1 MALPPRPTS
10 AAVLFSTR
18 RPVHPKS
25 SDLPTLAP
33 ASRSSREAGGAGW
46 SWCLLTWDFSGALCW
61 QTCVMAGA
69 RERGSRLQRPWSVYR
84 ASTLELSNEMLGL
97 ALAGNSQDPDEP
109 VLELAL
115 ACSDLVTPAVDRKP
129 NTFIAVSTTT
139 PPQVFWTKHSQTEV
153 MEGTNNPSFLS
164 SVAFF
169 QDSSLSQ
176 HTQIKLAVYDVK
188 ERSQGTMYMLGSA
201 LFPLK
206 ELLQD
211 QTGQLQLELRLGE
224 VGWSRVRL
232 VSWVGLGE
240 VGWGWVRLG
249 EVGWSRVQVGWSRVG
264 WSRVRLGEVGVQVGW
279 RGWVGSGEVGWGWVG
294 LGEVGWGRVESGEV
308 GWSRVRSGGV
318 GSPENQRVGVVLVR
332 PWGREE
338 RVDWRLSAGHF
349 RENTRTVLPVDQ
361 SLTESVGA
369 RLKYASLG
377 HDSLLRSVFGGT
389 MSRMYRVPR
398 TNGSQ
403 LRVLEQMAESALS
416 LNVPRQLLR
425 LLLEEDATRVSELEQ
440 LGELSPCWENLRKQ
454 IVSHFHSNIL
464 SYQEAQAQLCS
475 YRGDSAVHG
484 RRVYRPASPPTEVTL
499 LCMGGV
505 FIDLRHVKP
514 DDCSR

>member
-1 MALPPRPTS
+1 
-10 AAVLFSTR
+10 
-18 RPVHPKS
+18 
-25 SDLPTLAP
+25 
-33 ASRSSREAGGAGW
+33 
-46 SWCLLTWDFSGALCW
+46 
-61 QTCVMAGA
+61 MAGA

-211 QTGQLQLELRLGE
+211 QTGQLQLELR
-224 VGWSRVRL
+224 
-232 VSWVGLGE
+232 
-240 VGWGWVRLG
+240 
-249 EVGWSRVQVGWSRVG
+249 
-264 WSRVRLGEVGVQVGW
+264 
-279 RGWVGSGEVGWGWVG
+279 
-294 LGEVGWGRVESGEV
+294 
-308 GWSRVRSGGV
+308 
-318 GSPENQRVGVVLVR
+318 SPENQRVGVVLVR